1 MALNKE
7 VYEALRYRIITNDL
21 APGQK
26 LYEKDLMEEYQIGRT
41 PLREILQELKRDG
54 FVEILP
60 KLGTHVISL
69 DLRTLKEIMQI
80 RKDLEGLAVELAVQN
95 ITPEQLEELKGL
107 IREAEGLND
116 AAPAKRFSEID
127 ITFHEVIYQASGNRQ
142 LKEMIETLFHRMSM
156 YWFHLGLS
164 TDDLKNSYKELDTLI
179 SVIEQKKPKEAREI
193 MGRHISLYTNIL
205 KEKLL

>member
-1 MALNKE
+1 MALNRE
-7 VYEALRYRIITNDL
+7 VYQALRYRIITNDL
-21 APGQK
+21 SPGQK
-26 LYEKDLMEEYQIGRT
+26 LYEKELMQEYQIGRT

-95 ITPEQLEELKGL
+95 ITPSQLEELKGL

-127 ITFHEVIYQASGNRQ
+127 ITFHEIMYKAAGNRQ
-142 LKEMIETLFHRMSM
+142 LRGIIETLFHRMSM

-164 TDDLKNSYKELDTLI
+164 IDDLKKSCSELNDLI
-179 SVIEQKKPKEAREI
+179 SVIEQKKPKEAREL
-193 MGRHISLYTNIL
+193 MDRHISLYANIL

>member
-1 MALNKE
+1 MALNRE
-7 VYEALRYRIITNDL
+7 VYEALRYRIITNHV

-26 LYEKDLMEEYQIGRT
+26 LYEKDLMEEYKIGRT

-80 RKDLEGLAVELAVQN
+80 RRDLEGLAVELAVQN
-95 ITPEQLEELKGL
+95 ISSSQLEELKGL
-107 IREAEGLND
+107 IKEAKGLKD
-116 AAPAKRFSEID
+116 TAPAKRFSEID
-127 ITFHEVIYQASGNRQ
+127 IAFHEIIYEASGNRQ
-142 LKEMIETLFHRMSM
+142 LTGMIETLFHRMSM

-164 TDDLKNSYKELDTLI
+164 TDDLKNSYKELDALV
-179 SVIEQKKPKEAREI
+179 SAIEQKKPKEAREI
-193 MGRHISLYTNIL
+193 MGQHISLYTSIL